1 MLRCSEILSA
11 LERVIGRREIGLYGC
26 CGLLMDTMRTG
37 RSLVVVALLHRGGV
51 LGDEG
56 ETDGFA
62 PMFRVGE
69 QRLLFLSRRSDS
81 APD

>member
-1 MLRCSEILSA
+1 
-11 LERVIGRREIGLYGC
+11 
-26 CGLLMDTMRTG
+26 MDTMRTG